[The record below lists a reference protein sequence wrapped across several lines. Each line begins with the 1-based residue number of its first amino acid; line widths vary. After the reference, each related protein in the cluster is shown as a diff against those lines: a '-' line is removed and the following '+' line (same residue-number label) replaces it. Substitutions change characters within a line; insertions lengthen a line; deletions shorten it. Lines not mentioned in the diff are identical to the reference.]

1 MGTEIERKF
10 LVTGDGWRRGKR
22 SRLSQGYL
30 CASLDRSVRVRLEDG
45 VGTLN
50 VKGPA
55 KGLARAEFEYRIP
68 RKDAAALLTL
78 CLRPLIEKTRTRVRF
93 GGLTWEVDEFFGDN
107 AGLIVAEVELDRADR
122 AVALPPWVGKEVSRD
137 PRYLNASLLRR
148 PYRTWP
154 EVRRNKKR

>member
-78 CLRPLIEKTRTRVRF
+78 WPAIALSSWFVVWKAEISALRLWAPVVMIGTAAAVTAFVLTRPTS
-93 GGLTWEVDEFFGDN
+93 ED
-107 AGLIVAEVELDRADR
+107 
-122 AVALPPWVGKEVSRD
+122 
-137 PRYLNASLLRR
+137 
-148 PYRTWP
+148 
-154 EVRRNKKR
+154 